1 MDEVGFA
8 AWAVAVKTDLHVHT
22 TCSDGAMP
30 VAEVVAEAARRGIGA
45 LSLTDHD
52 SVDGQEVAV
61 RLAQG
66 LGIAYVPGVEL
77 NVTLPYEGGKQVS
90 LDFLG
95 YGFDFTNRALRD
107 KLAVLKEHREG
118 RARQIMQNLNAEF
131 AREGILALTEQ
142 DMRSIQEGVDGALG
156 RPHIANYLVQKGI
169 VGSRQE
175 AFDRYLVKCDVPKYP
190 LSPEEASALVR
201 GAGGLMVLAHP
212 DDPNGTSL
220 RPLAAELPRQGEIIE
235 RRLLPYLD
243 GVECWHSRATPAATE
258 HYLAFARRHRLL
270 MSGGSDCHQKPV
282 LMGTVDIPEWVA
294 AQFTHPAQ

>member
-1 MDEVGFA
+1 M
-8 AWAVAVKTDLHVHT
+8 KTDLHIHT
-22 TCSDGAMP
+22 TCSDGALP
-30 VAEVVAEAARRGIGA
+30 AAEVIAEAARRGIGA

-52 SVDGQEVAV
+52 SVDCQEGASC
-61 RLAQG
+61 LARG
-66 LGIAYVPGVEL
+66 LGMTYVPGVEL
-77 NVTLPYEGGKQVS
+77 NVTLPYEGGRQVS

-95 YGFDFTNRALRD
+95 YGFDFTNQALCS
-107 KLAVLKEHREG
+107 KLLVLKEHREG

-131 AREGILALTEQ
+131 AREGIPALTEQ

-169 VGSRQE
+169 VRSRQE

-190 LSPEEASALVR
+190 LSPEEAGALVR

-212 DDPNGTSL
+212 DDPNGISL

-235 RRLLPYLD
+235 RWLLPYLD
-243 GVECWHSRATPAATE
+243 GIECWHSRATPAATE
-258 HYLAFARRHRLL
+258 HYMAFARRRHLL

-282 LMGTVDIPEWVA
+282 LMGSVDIPEWVVG
-294 AQFTHPAQ
+294 QFARPARA